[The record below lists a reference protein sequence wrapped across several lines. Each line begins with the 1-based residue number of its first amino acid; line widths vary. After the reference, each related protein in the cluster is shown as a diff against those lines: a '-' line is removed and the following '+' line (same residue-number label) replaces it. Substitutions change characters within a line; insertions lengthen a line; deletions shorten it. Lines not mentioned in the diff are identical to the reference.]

1 MARPVGQGSQRA
13 SSTKQTRATRAAT
26 RKNGKSSV
34 EDDSQAKNGAS
45 RPRRSTRST
54 FTDPSPKNRNPP
66 RATRGNRKPVEP
78 SSESEESGE
87 ASFDESSGGEESEIS
102 SENEETSSKK
112 RNIRPK
118 RGARNRFV
126 EASSSEDSGGEE
138 EEVSAQNGSD
148 DESEGA
154 DSESEPEE
162 TPVKR
167 SSRNLRRRPGAANG
181 RRGTA
186 HVENSQSEEEESS
199 DENTKNSDDIESN
212 ENESS
217 SEVNDDGES
226 EEEAQSPPKARRATK
241 KQSQIDPRAGY
252 YFIKDHDLKKLRHEE
267 SLARFKYLLGLGD
280 LFRQFVD
287 YRAQKDDDFRKLL
300 DQAQKENDKARR
312 ASLRGPKK
320 GRSRKPITSGEDP
333 AEAAGIEDEK
343 ITVFSESPG
352 FINGKL
358 RQYQI
363 DGLNWLISLFV
374 NKINGILADEM
385 GLGKTLQCISFLTY
399 LRHIQNIT
407 GPHLVII
414 PKSTLQNWAREF
426 AKWTPD
432 TEVLLI
438 TGSKEERADLIR
450 DRLLTCKFDV
460 CITSFELVIREKSAL
475 QKIAWEYVIVDEAHR
490 IKNEESILSKIM
502 RVLFSRHRLLITGTP
517 LQNNLHELWALLNFL
532 LPDVFSDAD
541 VFDEWFTQ
549 HEEEGEEEEKEEK
562 GPEKGRKSSQGQL
575 ERTGKNK
582 EPNGDTQ
589 NGSQNEDSD
598 DLVNQ
603 LRLLLSPFLLRRVK
617 NDVEHTLLPKKEI
630 NLYSPMTEMQL
641 EWYQRL
647 LLKDLDAVNT
657 NKGGAGRDGKMRLLN
672 VVMQLRKC
680 CNHPYLFE
688 GAEPGPPFTT
698 DEHLVQN
705 SSKMLILDKL
715 LAHLKKQGS
724 RVLIF
729 SQMSRML
736 DILEDFCSLRDYN
749 YCRIDGSTLHE
760 DRVRAIDEY
769 NKPGSDKFVFLLTTR
784 AGGLGI
790 NLTTADQVIIY
801 DSDWNPQADLQ
812 AMDRAHRI
820 GQMKQVWVY
829 RLVIENAIEEKI
841 LERAAHKLRLDQ
853 LVIQQSGSG
862 KAKSAEKAANAREE
876 LANMIRHGAQ
886 DVFDQKMNTSSADFN
901 IADVIA
907 AGEVRTKQLNDK
919 YSDLGLD
926 ELQKFTFD
934 KPPSNQLQV
943 SNNLQK
949 SANEEEFRHHHR
961 RARNHAVFHEEAT
974 IADIDG
980 KPVKTAPLRAPK
992 QLPLHDFQFY
1002 PPELADLQ
1010 ARELASYRK
1019 FAGIRLSPEDYSS
1032 DEEDDSEQRNEEIE
1046 NAEPLSEEDYAYKE
1060 ELISQGF
1067 PNFTKRDFYHFI
1079 SLLSTNEDS
1088 QNLSEEAL
1096 NELCENWP
1104 EKSAEEIKRY
1114 YKVFFE
1120 RYREIGD
1127 HERYMNQIAAGG
1139 NKAKK
1144 NSLRVELLKKRIG
1157 STANPLSD
1165 MPVSQPTGGSS
1176 SRYRFS
1182 VPNDRFML
1190 LELAKIGIETPDVY
1204 QTIHSRIRTCGLF
1217 DFDWYFMS
1225 RSPTEIGRRCSS
1237 LLNIISRENDGTI
1250 VPKGTKRKGRPPN
1263 SQKETKNKRV
1273 KDESVSLD

>member
-1 MARPVGQGSQRA
+1 MARPVGQGSRRA
-13 SSTKQTRATRAAT
+13 SSMKQVRASRASSS
-26 RKNGKSSV
+26 KNGKSI
-34 EDDSQAKNGAS
+34 EDNDSRSKNGSS
-45 RPRRSTRST
+45 RPKRSTRNTFRVST
-54 FTDPSPKNRNPP
+54 PKSRNAP
-66 RATRGNRKPVEP
+66 RTTRSNRKTIEP
-78 SSESEESGE
+78 SSESEDSSDEE
-87 ASFDESSGGEESEIS
+87 ESSAKSSRSTRSSRRRTVQVPSDSSDEEED
-102 SENEETSSKK
+102 EE
-112 RNIRPK
+112 
-118 RGARNRFV
+118 
-126 EASSSEDSGGEE
+126 DEE
-138 EEVSAQNGSD
+138 EEVEEDSESQGS
-148 DESEGA
+148 E
-154 DSESEPEE
+154 SESEPE
-162 TPVKR
+162 TPVIKRTPR
-167 SSRNLRRRPGAANG
+167 SSRRNTRARIRRTSPVG
-181 RRGTA
+181 
-186 HVENSQSEEEESS
+186 SSDSSEEEEEEQEEEDANDNNEENS
-199 DENTKNSDDIESN
+199 DESVIESDGD
-212 ENESS
+212 EDSSVPES
-217 SEVNDDGES
+217 ES
-226 EEEAQSPPKARRATK
+226 EEEAQNYKNSRRNVRKPTN
-241 KQSQIDPRAGY
+241 SQKDPRMSY
-252 YFIKDHDLKKLRHEE
+252 YFIKDHNLKQLRHEE

-287 YRAQKDDDFRKLL
+287 YRAQRDDEFRQLL
-300 DQAQKENDKARR
+300 DQAQRENEKARR

-333 AEAAGIEDEK
+333 AEMEENEDEK

-399 LRHIQNIT
+399 LRHIQNIS

-426 AKWTPD
+426 AKWTPE

-490 IKNEESILSKIM
+490 IKNEESILSRIM

-549 HEEEGEEEEKEEK
+549 HEKDEDEDDEDEEK
-562 GPEKGRKSSQGQL
+562 GESK
-575 ERTGKNK
+575 
-582 EPNGDTQ
+582 
-589 NGSQNEDSD
+589 QNENGVVKKEENSAENPNDESD
-598 DLVNQ
+598 ELVNQ
-603 LRLLLSPFLLRRVK
+603 LRMLLSPFLLRRVK

-641 EWYQRL
+641 DWYQRL
-647 LLKDLDAVNT
+647 LLKDLDAVNS
-657 NKGGAGRDGKMRLLN
+657 NKKGGAGRDGKMRLLN

-736 DILEDFCSLRDYN
+736 DILEDFCSLRDYP

-820 GQMKQVWVY
+820 GQTKQVWVY

-853 LVIQQSGSG
+853 LVIQQSGSA

-886 DVFDQKMNTSSADFN
+886 DVFDQKMNTSSTDFD
-901 IADVIA
+901 ISDVIA

-926 ELQKFTFD
+926 DLQKFTFD

-943 SNNLQK
+943 SNSLQK
-949 SANEEEFRHHHR
+949 SVNEEEFRHHHR

-974 IADIDG
+974 IAEVDG
-980 KPVKTAPLRAPK
+980 KPVKTMPLRAPK
-992 QLPLHDFQFY
+992 QIPLHDFQFY

-1019 FAGIRLSPEDYSS
+1019 LAGIRLSPEDYSS

-1046 NAEPLSEEDYAYKE
+1046 NAEPLSEDDYAYKE

-1079 SLLSTNEDS
+1079 SLLSTHEDY

-1104 EKSAEEIKRY
+1104 DKPADEIKRY
-1114 YKVFFE
+1114 YKVFFD
-1120 RYREIGD
+1120 RYKEIAD

-1190 LELAKIGIETPDVY
+1190 IELAKIGIETPNVY
-1204 QTIHSRIRTCGLF
+1204 QMIHSRIRTCGLF

-1263 SQKETKNKRV
+1263 SQREPKIKRV
-1273 KDESVSLD
+1273 KDESVPLD